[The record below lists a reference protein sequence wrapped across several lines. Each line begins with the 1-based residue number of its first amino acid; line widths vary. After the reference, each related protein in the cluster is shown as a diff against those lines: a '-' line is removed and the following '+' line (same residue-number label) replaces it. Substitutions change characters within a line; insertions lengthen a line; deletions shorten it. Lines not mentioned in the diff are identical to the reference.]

1 MRASRIENRP
11 YAMNGM
17 LKTVA
22 VCALALGVVS
32 CGVGN
37 SGGTPADASKVLR
50 ISFPVAETGFDAQA
64 ISDLYSSDVMRAIL
78 EPLYAMDYLAR
89 PAKFVPSTAEALPEI
104 TDGGKTYTIKIKKG
118 IYYAPDPAFKGQKR
132 ELIADDYVFAF
143 KRVFDPKI
151 ISPRLSDFQEFG
163 FLGAD
168 ELWENAKKTGAIDFD
183 APVEGIRA
191 LDRHTLQLK
200 LKQADPLLMQWLG
213 FYVMSPVAREVYEA
227 YKDISNKLTANPVGT
242 GPYYL
247 KTDEWKRGSKIVLL
261 ANPYFRGLSFATTS
275 TDPADAPLIAQ
286 MKGKTLPAI
295 GRIEI
300 SIIEESNPRLLAFK
314 GKTTDIVNV
323 PVDMVDNVV
332 PGMKLVPELE
342 SQNVIW
348 QRVLQPALSYTYFNM
363 EDPVIGGYSKERIA
377 LRRALVMA
385 FDTDEYVRL
394 VWRGHAAPAS
404 QLIPPPMIGHDKSLK
419 NRSKYDP
426 ETAKALLDKFGYVDK
441 DGDGWRETPEGK
453 PLLITFSST
462 PAARDREIDE
472 FWKKSLD
479 SIGVKV
485 DFYKQKWPDLL
496 KQAKAKQL
504 QAWQVG
510 WISAL
515 PDGSTFPSL
524 LYSPKIGQA
533 NYSNFKNDEFDASF
547 VKARYMEDTPARV
560 AEMRK
565 LTEMANAYSV
575 WENGIFRY
583 ENTLVHPWV
592 QGYKKNAFMGNPW
605 WMYDIDI
612 SKRPKT

>member
-1 MRASRIENRP
+1 
-11 YAMNGM
+11 MNEL
-17 LKTVA
+17 LKKVL
-22 VCALALGVVS
+22 VCALALSVAS

-37 SGGTPADASKVLR
+37 SSDGAGAHADASKVLR
-50 ISFPVAETGFDAQA
+50 VSFPVGETGFDAQA
-64 ISDLYSSDVMRAIL
+64 LSDLYSADVVRAIQ
-78 EPLYAMDYLAR
+78 EPLYEMAYLAR
-89 PAKFVPSTAEALPEI
+89 PAKFIPRTAEAMPEI

-132 ELIADDYVFAF
+132 ELVAQDYVFAF

-163 FLGAD
+163 LLGTD
-168 ELWENAKKTGAIDFD
+168 QLWENAKKTGAIDFD
-183 APVEGIRA
+183 APVEGIQA
-191 LDRHTLQLK
+191 LDSHTLQLK
-200 LKQADPLLMQWLG
+200 LKQPDPLLMQYLG
-213 FYVMSPVAREVYEA
+213 FYIMAPVAREVYEA
-227 YKDISNKLTANPVGT
+227 YKDSSNKLMTNPVGT

-261 ANPYFRGLSFATTS
+261 ANPHFRGISFPTES
-275 TDPADAPLIAQ
+275 SDPADGPLIAQ

-295 GRIEI
+295 GRVEI

-314 GKTTDIVNV
+314 SKSSDIVNV
-323 PVDMVDNVV
+323 PADMVDNVV
-332 PGMKLVPELE
+332 PNMKLVPELE
-342 SQNVIW
+342 RENVIW

-363 EDPVIGGYSKERIA
+363 EDPVLGGYTKERIA

-426 ETAKALLDKFGYVDK
+426 EAAKALLDKFGYVDK
-441 DGDGWRETPEGK
+441 DGDGWRDSPDGK
-453 PLLITFSST
+453 PLLVTFSST

-485 DFYKQKWPDLL
+485 DFYKQKWSDLL

-510 WISAL
+510 WFSAL

-524 LYSPKIGQA
+524 LFSPKIGQA
-533 NYSNFKNDEFDASF
+533 NYSNFKNEEFDAIF
-547 VKARYMEDTPARV
+547 TQARYMEDSPARV
-560 AEMRK
+560 RELRK
-565 LTEMANAYSV
+565 LTELANAYSV

-592 QGYKKNAFMGNPW
+592 QGYKKNAFIGNPW
-605 WMYDIDI
+605 WMYDIDMT
-612 SKRPKT
+612 KRPKT